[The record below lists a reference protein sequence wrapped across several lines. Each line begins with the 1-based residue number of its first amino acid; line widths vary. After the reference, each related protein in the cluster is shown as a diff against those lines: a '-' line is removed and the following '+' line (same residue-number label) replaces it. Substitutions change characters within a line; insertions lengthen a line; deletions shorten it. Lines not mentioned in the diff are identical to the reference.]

1 MFKTF
6 IGLIISLFSG
16 LLLLFDVTGYYKAVV
31 KKAVNYSHHSE
42 IYQSMI

>member
-1 MFKTF
+1 MFKRF

-16 LLLLFDVTGYYKAVV
+16 LLLSFDVTGYYKAST
-31 KKAVNYSHHSE
+31 KALNYSCHSE